1 MFITSSHDEGHK
13 EVCRQMR
20 NQILGLQKF
29 VENNKT
35 VLIFRRFRS
44 DVQNVFARK
53 INKIALS
60 ANDDKR
66 IQTCISFRYRP
77 NKSVQRK
84 ID

>member
-1 MFITSSHDEGHK
+1 
-13 EVCRQMR
+13 MR

-66 IQTCISFRYRP
+66 IQTFDGVIVYPFDTGPIKVFKGKLIRHP
-77 NKSVQRK
+77 KIKS
-84 ID
+84 